1 MDTRTKKYL
10 KKFIHKPWELI
21 SDKNFKLGRD
31 YPLPLVKHEEARVKA
46 LNAFK
51 RI

>member
-1 MDTRTKKYL
+1 MFQKNSYTNHGNFKD
-10 KKFIHKPWELI
+10 E
-21 SDKNFKLGRD
+21 KNFKLGRD